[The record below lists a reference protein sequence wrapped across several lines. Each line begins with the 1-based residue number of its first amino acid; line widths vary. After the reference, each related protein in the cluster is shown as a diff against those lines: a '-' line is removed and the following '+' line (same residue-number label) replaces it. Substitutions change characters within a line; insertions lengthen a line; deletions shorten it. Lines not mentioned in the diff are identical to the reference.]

1 MTMDLGLA
9 IALIVVALLLGL
21 ASGYFIKH
29 HIEQTRAEKNNFEA
43 RNIIDAANKK
53 AAEITEKASK
63 KEEEANKKASE
74 ITEKASRREEEANR
88 RAEEIINNATNQA
101 RNLTIELKKQAEQEE
116 REKRAQLAAT
126 ENKLSQREAN
136 LDRRDLAMVE
146 RENNLDRKIEECNN
160 RFKKIELLEKE
171 VQEKEASIDSEL
183 EKIANMNAQ
192 EAREIII
199 EKVESK
205 MAVEIASLMKQ
216 MEDDAKEKCDSK
228 AKEMLCLAMAK
239 YSQEVVTEKTVSVVA
254 IPNDEMKGR
263 IIGREGR
270 NIRTLEQLLGVD
282 ILIDDT
288 PEVIQVS
295 CFDPIRRETA
305 RLALEY
311 LIKDG
316 RIQPGRIEEIVEK
329 AKQDVAQSCHE
340 AGINA
345 AFKLGLPRINKDLL
359 DLLGK
364 LKYRTSFT
372 QNALDHSMQV
382 AYLCGIMA
390 AELGLD
396 QNLAKRAG
404 LLHDIGK
411 AADFEMDGSHVEIG
425 ARLAKKYGEPE
436 VVINAIESHHG
447 DEEAKFI
454 ISTLVQAADTL
465 SAARPGARNETLEN
479 YIQRIE
485 KLEEITKSFEGV
497 QSSFAMQSGRELR
510 IMVVP
515 EKINDAQTYKLARD
529 IKEKIEAE
537 MTYPGQ
543 IKVSVIRETR
553 ATEVAK

>member
-1 MTMDLGLA
+1 MEFLWILIGVVLGGV
-9 IALIVVALLLGL
+9 IGFFVNHFMEG
-21 ASGYFIKH
+21 KKK
-29 HIEQTRAEKNNFEA
+29 EQES
-43 RNIIDAANKK
+43 IDAQKNLEAAKK
-53 AAEITEKASK
+53 
-63 KEEEANKKASE
+63 
-74 ITEKASRREEEANR
+74 
-88 RAEEIINNATNQA
+88 RAEEIVNDANTKGERIVDDLKRKAQEEIKE
-101 RNLTIELKKQAEQEE
+101 RKQEIFEHERRLLDQEKRIEDQERRIQDQENRVLEQEKRIDEQERKLTQREDTIDRRDASLIE
-116 REKRAQLAAT
+116 REKHI
-126 ENKLSQREAN
+126 EIK
-136 LDRRDLAMVE
+136 VE
-146 RENNLDRKIEECNN
+146 EINN
-160 RFKKIELLEKE
+160 RIKEIEHKEKV
-171 VQEKEASIDSEL
+171 VQEKENSIDNEL
-183 EKIANMNAQ
+183 QRVASLSLQ
-192 EAREIII
+192 EARDIII

-205 MAVEIASLMKQ
+205 MSIEIANLMKQ
-216 MEDDAKEKCDSK
+216 KEEEAKEVCDIK
-228 AKEMLCLAMAK
+228 AKELLCLAMAK
-239 YSQEVVTEKTVSVVA
+239 YSQEVVTERTVSVVA

-282 ILIDDT
+282 IIIDDT
-288 PEVIQVS
+288 PEVISVS

-311 LIKDG
+311 LVKDG
-316 RIQPGRIEEIVEK
+316 RIQPGRIEDICEK
-329 AKQDVAQSCHE
+329 AKQDVKQSCHE

-345 AFKLGLPRINKDLL
+345 AFKLGLPRINKELL
-359 DLLGK
+359 DYVGR

-372 QNALDHSMQV
+372 QNALEHSIQV

-396 QNLAKRAG
+396 QYLAKRAG

-425 ARLAKKYGEPE
+425 ARLAKKYGEPD

-447 DEEAKFI
+447 DVESKFI

-465 SAARPGARNETLEN
+465 SASRPGARNETLEN

-485 KLEEITKSFEGV
+485 KLEEITKQFEGV

-515 EKINDAQTYKLARD
+515 EKINDAETYKLARD
-529 IKEKIEAE
+529 IKDKIEAE

>member
-1 MTMDLGLA
+1 MEFLWILIGVVLGGV
-9 IALIVVALLLGL
+9 IGFFVNHFMEG
-21 ASGYFIKH
+21 KKK
-29 HIEQTRAEKNNFEA
+29 EQES
-43 RNIIDAANKK
+43 IDAQKNLEAAKK
-53 AAEITEKASK
+53 
-63 KEEEANKKASE
+63 
-74 ITEKASRREEEANR
+74 
-88 RAEEIINNATNQA
+88 RAEEIINDANTKGERIVDDLKRKAQEEIKE
-101 RNLTIELKKQAEQEE
+101 RKQEIFEHERRLLDQEKRIEDQERRIQDQENRVLEQEKRIDEQERKLTQREDTIDRRDASLIE
-116 REKRAQLAAT
+116 REKHI
-126 ENKLSQREAN
+126 EIK
-136 LDRRDLAMVE
+136 VE
-146 RENNLDRKIEECNN
+146 EINN
-160 RFKKIELLEKE
+160 RIKEIEHKEKV
-171 VQEKEASIDSEL
+171 VQEKENSIDNEL
-183 EKIANMNAQ
+183 QRVASLSLQ
-192 EAREIII
+192 EARDIII

-205 MAVEIASLMKQ
+205 MSIEIANLMKQ
-216 MEDDAKEKCDSK
+216 KEEEAKEL
-228 AKEMLCLAMAK
+228 LCLAMAK
-239 YSQEVVTEKTVSVVA
+239 YSQEVVTERTVSVVA

-282 ILIDDT
+282 IIIDDT
-288 PEVIQVS
+288 PEVISVS

-311 LIKDG
+311 LVKDG
-316 RIQPGRIEEIVEK
+316 RIQPGRIEDICEK
-329 AKQDVAQSCHE
+329 AKQDVKQSCHE

-345 AFKLGLPRINKDLL
+345 AFKLGLPRINKELL
-359 DLLGK
+359 DYVGR

-372 QNALDHSMQV
+372 QNALEHSIQV

-425 ARLAKKYGEPE
+425 ARLAKKYGEPD

-447 DEEAKFI
+447 DVESKFI

-485 KLEEITKSFEGV
+485 KLEEITKQFEGV

-515 EKINDAQTYKLARD
+515 EKINDMNIA
-529 IKEKIEAE
+529 II
-537 MTYPGQ
+537 
-543 IKVSVIRETR
+543 VFSNFF
-553 ATEVAK
+553 

>member
-1 MTMDLGLA
+1 MDLGLA
-9 IALIVVALLLGL
+9 IALILIALVLGL
-21 ASGYFIKH
+21 AVGYFVC
-29 HIEQTRAEKNNFEA
+29 RMLN
-43 RNIIDAANKK
+43 NKK
-53 AAEITEKASK
+53 AEKEAIEASNNLD
-63 KEEEANKKASE
+63 A
-74 ITEKASRREEEANR
+74 ANR
-88 RAEEIINNATNQA
+88 RAEEIINNATIQA
-101 RNLTIELKKQAEQEE
+101 KNLTIELKQQAELEAK
-116 REKRAQLAAT
+116 EKKAELAAQ

-136 LDRRDLAMVE
+136 IDRRDASLVD
-146 RENNLDRKIEECNN
+146 REKNLDNKIDECNTRLKN
-160 RFKKIELLEKE
+160 IENKEKE
-171 VQEKEASIDSEL
+171 IQAKADSIDGEL
-183 EKIANMNAQ
+183 QKVAAMTTQ
-192 EAREIII
+192 EARDIVL
-199 EKVESK
+199 EKTESK
-205 MAVEIASLMKQ
+205 MSIEIATMIKQ
-216 MEDDAKEKCDSK
+216 KEDEAKEQCDAK
-228 AKEMLCLAMAK
+228 AKEILSLAISK

-282 ILIDDT
+282 IIIDDT

-295 CFDPIRRETA
+295 CFDPIRREIA
-305 RLALEY
+305 RLSLEY

-329 AKQDVAQSCHE
+329 ARNEVNQSCHE

-345 AFKLGLPRINKDLL
+345 AFKLGLPRINKELL
-359 DLLGK
+359 DYVGR

-372 QNALDHSMQV
+372 
-382 AYLCGIMA
+382 AYLAGIMA

-396 QNLAKRAG
+396 QNLARRAG

-425 ARLAKKYGEPE
+425 ARLAKKYGEPD

-447 DEEAKFI
+447 DVEAKYV
-454 ISTLVQAADTL
+454 ISSLVQAADTL

-485 KLEEITKSFEGV
+485 KLEEITKQFEGV

-515 EKINDAQTYKLARD
+515 EKISDVETFKLARD
-529 IKEKIEAE
+529 IKEKIENE

>member
-1 MTMDLGLA
+1 MRIDLGLA
-9 IALIVVALLLGL
+9 IALILIALVLGL
-21 ASGYFIKH
+21 AIGYFVCKMLNNKK
-29 HIEQTRAEKNNFEA
+29 AEKEA
-43 RNIIDAANKK
+43 QEASKTLEAANK
-53 AAEITEKASK
+53 
-63 KEEEANKKASE
+63 
-74 ITEKASRREEEANR
+74 
-88 RAEEIINNATNQA
+88 RAEEIINNATVQA
-101 RNLTIELKKQAEQEE
+101 KNLTIELKQQAELEAK
-116 REKRAQLAAT
+116 EKKAELASQ

-136 LDRRDLAMVE
+136 IDRRDASLVD
-146 RENNLDRKIEECNN
+146 REKNLDNKIDECNRRLKN
-160 RFKKIELLEKE
+160 IEFKEKE
-171 VQEKEASIDSEL
+171 VQEKADSIDGEL
-183 EKIANMNAQ
+183 QKVAAMTTQ
-192 EAREIII
+192 EARDIVL
-199 EKVESK
+199 EKTESK
-205 MAVEIASLMKQ
+205 MSIEIATMIKQ
-216 MEDDAKEKCDSK
+216 KEDEAKEQCDAK
-228 AKEMLCLAMAK
+228 AKEILSLAISK

-270 NIRTLEQLLGVD
+270 NIRTLEQLLGAD
-282 ILIDDT
+282 IIIDDT

-295 CFDPIRRETA
+295 CFDPIRREIA
-305 RLALEY
+305 RLSLEY

-329 AKQDVAQSCHE
+329 ARNEVNQSCHE

-345 AFKLGLPRINKDLL
+345 AFKLGLPRINKELL
-359 DLLGK
+359 DYVGR

-372 QNALDHSMQV
+372 QNALDHSIQV
-382 AYLCGIMA
+382 AYLAGIMA

-396 QNLAKRAG
+396 QNLARRAG

-425 ARLAKKYGEPE
+425 ARLAKKYGEPD

-447 DEEAKFI
+447 DVEPKYV
-454 ISTLVQAADTL
+454 ISSLVQAADTL

-485 KLEEITKSFEGV
+485 KLEEITKQFEGV

-515 EKINDAQTYKLARD
+515 EKISDVETFKLARD
-529 IKEKIEAE
+529 IKEKIENE

>member
-1 MTMDLGLA
+1 MDLILAIVLILLALFLGLA
-9 IALIVVALLLGL
+9 AGFFISHFLNNKKIEREALDAT
-21 ASGYFIKH
+21 S
-29 HIEQTRAEKNNFEA
+29 T
-43 RNIIDAANKK
+43 IDA
-53 AAEITEKASK
+53 
-63 KEEEANKKASE
+63 
-74 ITEKASRREEEANR
+74 ANR
-88 RAEEIINNATNQA
+88 RAEEIINNATVQA
-101 RNLTIELKKQAEQEE
+101 KNLTIELKQQAELEAK
-116 REKRAQLAAT
+116 EKKAELANQ

-136 LDRRDLAMVE
+136 IDRRDASLVD
-146 RENNLDRKIEECNN
+146 REKHLDNKIEDCNRRLKN
-160 RFKKIELLEKE
+160 IENKE
-171 VQEKEASIDSEL
+171 RMLQEKEESIEGELQKVASL
-183 EKIANMNAQ
+183 TTQ
-192 EAREIII
+192 EARDIVLN
-199 EKVESK
+199 KVESK
-205 MAVEIASLMKQ
+205 MSIEIASMIKQ
-216 MEDDAKEKCDSK
+216 REDEAKEQCDNK
-228 AKEMLCLAMAK
+228 AKEMLSLAMSK

-282 ILIDDT
+282 IIIDDT

-295 CFDPIRRETA
+295 CFDPIRREIA
-305 RLALEY
+305 RLSLEY

-329 AKQDVAQSCHE
+329 AKNEVNLSCHE

-359 DLLGK
+359 DYVGR

-372 QNALDHSMQV
+372 QNALDHSIQV
-382 AYLCGIMA
+382 AYLTGIMA

-396 QNLAKRAG
+396 QNLARRAG

-411 AADFEMDGSHVEIG
+411 AADFEMEGSHVEIG

-436 VVINAIESHHG
+436 VVVNAIESHHG
-447 DEEAKFI
+447 DKESKFI

-485 KLEEITKSFEGV
+485 KLEEITKQFEGV

-515 EKINDAQTYKLARD
+515 EKVSDVEIYKLARD
-529 IKEKIEAE
+529 IKEKIENE

-543 IKVSVIRETR
+543 IKVSIIRETR

>member
-1 MTMDLGLA
+1 MDLVLG
-9 IALIVVALLLGL
+9 ISLIILALLLGL
-21 ASGYFIKH
+21 VGGFFVGHK
-29 HIEQTRAEKNNFEA
+29 FEA
-43 RNIIDAANKK
+43 VKNEKEVQDATKTIDG
-53 AAEITEKASK
+53 
-63 KEEEANKKASE
+63 
-74 ITEKASRREEEANR
+74 ANR
-88 RAEEIINNATNQA
+88 RAEEIINNATIQA
-101 RNLTIELKKQAEQEE
+101 KNLTIELKQQAEQEA
-116 REKRAQLAAT
+116 REKRQELLSQ
-126 ENKLSQREAN
+126 ENKLSQREATLN
-136 LDRRDLAMVE
+136 RRDEVLVD
-146 RENNLDRKIEECNN
+146 RENNLDNKIDECNRRVRN
-160 RFKKIELLEKE
+160 IENKEKFL
-171 VQEKEASIDSEL
+171 QEKEASIDNEL
-183 EKIANMNAQ
+183 QKVASLNVN
-192 EAREIII
+192 EARDIVL

-205 MAVEIASLMKQ
+205 MSIEIASLMKQ
-216 MEDDAKEKCDSK
+216 KEDEAKEQCDSK
-228 AKEMLCLAMAK
+228 AKELLSLAMSK

-282 ILIDDT
+282 IIIDDT

-329 AKQDVAQSCHE
+329 AKMEVAQSCHE

-359 DLLGK
+359 DYVGR

-372 QNALDHSMQV
+372 QNALDHSIQV
-382 AYLCGIMA
+382 AYLAGIMA

-425 ARLAKKYGEPE
+425 ARLAKKYGEPD
-436 VVINAIESHHG
+436 VVVNARESHHG
-447 DEEAKFI
+447 DVEAKYI
-454 ISTLVQAADTL
+454 IATLVQAADTL

-479 YIQRIE
+479 YIQRVE
-485 KLEEITKSFEGV
+485 KLEEITKQFEGV
-497 QSSFAMQSGRELR
+497 QSSYAIKSGRELR

-515 EKINDAQTYKLARD
+515 EKISDIETYKLARD
-529 IKEKIEAE
+529 IKDKIENE

-543 IKVSVIRETR
+543 IKVQVIRETK
-553 ATEVAK
+553 AVEVAK